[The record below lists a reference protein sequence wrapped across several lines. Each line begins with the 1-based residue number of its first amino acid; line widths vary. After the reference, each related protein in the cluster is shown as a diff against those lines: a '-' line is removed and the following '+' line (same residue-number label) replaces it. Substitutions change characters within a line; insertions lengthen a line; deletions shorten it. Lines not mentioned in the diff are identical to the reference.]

1 MGRSILTLLLL
12 LTLAGCQTAEL
23 GDSPAW
29 SADPRLEGILAEPL
43 DGGLT
48 LDAAPAA
55 PWSELR
61 VEGGRGDII
70 VRILIVVTPREKL

>member
-1 MGRSILTLLLL
+1 MGRSILALLLL
-12 LTLAGCQTAEL
+12 LTLAGGCRTAEL
-23 GDSPAW
+23 GEAPAW
-29 SADPRLEGILAEPL
+29 SADPRLESITAEPL
-43 DGGLT
+43 DGGLM

-70 VRILIVVTPREKL
+70 VRILIVVTPRE